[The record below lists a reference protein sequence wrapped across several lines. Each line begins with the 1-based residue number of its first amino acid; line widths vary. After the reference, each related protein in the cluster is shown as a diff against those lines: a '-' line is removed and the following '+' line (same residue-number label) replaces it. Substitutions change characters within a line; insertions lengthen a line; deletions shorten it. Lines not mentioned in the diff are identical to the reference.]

1 MLLEKMKKGV
11 GKVVITIL
19 AVLLIISFAVWGI
32 GDMVTP
38 GGNINQVA
46 EVDGTAITQ
55 REFQDQFQRE
65 MNVSVPVSEIS
76 TPSRPVTSGSRIP
89 P

>member
-38 GGNINQVA
+38 GWQYQPGRRGRRHGDNA
-46 EVDGTAITQ
+46 A
-55 REFQDQFQRE
+55 
-65 MNVSVPVSEIS
+65 
-76 TPSRPVTSGSRIP
+76 
-89 P
+89 